1 MPANPVHIYATF
13 AKEAKQPII
22 IDDKIDGG
30 SVVCDKDS
38 AELNEKVALSIEPK
52 EGYQLKDV
60 YYYVIPTGEKYQISK
75 ENDNDP
81 YTFTMPDEAVM
92 IYAQF
97 EPVYLKGDVNFD
109 QKIDDEDAALVLK
122 HISGTKTLD
131 EQQLLAAKVTDD
143 EKEIPDILDAIW
155 ILNNTSKNDNQ

>member
-1 MPANPVHIYATF
+1 MSF
-13 AKEAKQPII
+13 
-22 IDDKIDGG
+22 
-30 SVVCDKDS
+30 
-38 AELNEKVALSIEPK
+38 EPK

-60 YYYVIPTGEKYQISK
+60 CYYVIPTGEKYQITK

-109 QKIDDEDAALVLK
+109 QKIDEEDAALVLK
-122 HISGTKTLD
+122 HISGTKTLG
-131 EQQLLAAKVTDD
+131 EQQLIAAKVTDD
-143 EKEIPDILDAIW
+143 EKETPDILDVIW
-155 ILNNTSKNDNQ
+155 ILKNKGNTD